1 MLIQFQIEN
10 FRSFREEA
18 TFNMLASK
26 LTSRSAEL
34 DEGTVREPKPGLRL
48 VTSAAIYGANASGK
62 SNLVLALAFMSWF
75 VANSARELHRSD
87 RIPVDLFK
95 LRERPTRKTA
105 KFEVVFLCGQTEY
118 RYGFAADERRVA
130 QEWLFAREKT
140 RERTLF
146 TRDGATFELGPSFR
160 REGQGLPEKTRD
172 NALFLT
178 VVAQFNGTVAGE
190 ISTWFRSINLVSGVH
205 DLSARLHTIERI
217 RDARERGL
225 ALELLRRFDLGIE
238 GLELEH
244 RPPADAPTT
253 LPEEMRTM
261 LLSHSAGQDVV
272 KTVHRA
278 FKADGRPGK
287 EVRFDLDDES
297 QGTQKL
303 FALAGP
309 LLEALRGPRLLV
321 IDEFDARLHPILS
334 RMIIQ
339 LFNSRASNP
348 HHAQLV
354 IATHDTSVLHK
365 DMFRRDQIWFTE
377 KDKGANSHL
386 YSLAE
391 FKVRN
396 DASFA
401 KDYIQGLYGAV
412 PFIRRD
418 GLFEDLLVTEPNLD
432 KDRRPHAKTKTKSSK
447 S

>member
-1 MLIQFQIEN
+1 MLIQFQVEN
-10 FRSFREEA
+10 FRSFREQA
-18 TFNMLASK
+18 TFSLLAHRLS
-26 LTSRSAEL
+26 SRNPEL
-34 DEGTVREPKPGLRL
+34 DADAVFEPKPGLRL

-62 SNLVLALAFMSWF
+62 SNLVLALAFMAWF
-75 VANSARELHRSD
+75 VANSARELNRKD
-87 RIPVDLFK
+87 RIPIDLFK
-95 LRERPTRKTA
+95 LRERPARRTA
-105 KFEVVFLCGQTEY
+105 RFEVVFLSGQTEY
-118 RYGFAADERRVA
+118 RYGFEADEARVTR
-130 QEWLFAREKT
+130 EWLFAREKA

-146 TRDGATFELGPSFR
+146 TREGTKFELGPSFR

-178 VVAQFNGTVAGE
+178 VVAQFNGAIAGE
-190 ISTWFRSINLVSGVH
+190 VSSWFRAIHLVSGVH
-205 DLSARLHTIERI
+205 DMGARLHTIEGI
-217 RDARERGL
+217 RDAKERAL
-225 ALELLRRFDLGIE
+225 TLELLRRFDLGIE

-244 RPPADAPTT
+244 RAASEALSST

-261 LLSHSAGQDVV
+261 LLNMSSGQDVV

-287 EVRFDLDDES
+287 DVRFDLDDES

-334 RMIIQ
+334 RMIIR
-339 LFNSRASNP
+339 LFNSRTSNP
-348 HHAQLV
+348 HRAQLV
-354 IATHDTSVLHK
+354 IATHDTSVLSK

-377 KDKGANSHL
+377 KDKQANSHL
-386 YSLAE
+386 FSLAE

-401 KDYIQGLYGAV
+401 KDYIQGLYGAI

-418 GLFEDLLVTEPNLD
+418 GMFDDLISPEPMRD
-432 KDRRPHAKTKTKSSK
+432 KDPVRRGKTKSRK